1 MSAALGDDFIT
12 GSPAAPLPRWMFIPH
27 LYHAYI
33 TVTIAISR
41 HNAVGDGARLPI
53 NYGTTRQL
61 CMNEWKRIIPVFKGG
76 DYDKTYPCIMSPPSR
91 LVCTSRVK
99 RSSWCLGGSFLT
111 SSGIFTRP
119 TQFWNHWIWLHQYVK
134 NELRVCSGRVI
145 RVRCGLTRR
154 KRRCRCRMHSEIR
167 DVMQE
172 ADTHMHAHTYDEN
185 GTCRMAEGCVC
196 IYMCAG
202 KTNDRYI

>member
-1 MSAALGDDFIT
+1 
-12 GSPAAPLPRWMFIPH
+12 
-27 LYHAYI
+27 
-33 TVTIAISR
+33 
-41 HNAVGDGARLPI
+41 
-53 NYGTTRQL
+53 
-61 CMNEWKRIIPVFKGG
+61 
-76 DYDKTYPCIMSPPSR
+76 MSPPSR

-119 TQFWNHWIWLHQYVK
+119 TQFGNHWIWLHQYVK

-185 GTCRMAEGCVC
+185 GMCSMAEGCVC
-196 IYMCAG
+196 VYICARVRRMTDMYRQCQG
-202 KTNDRYI
+202 DLSAVDKTSSQDNLIPRIRVWLSIICDIRVTCSFGLTGQLDYRRQLNMENSP

>member
-1 MSAALGDDFIT
+1 
-12 GSPAAPLPRWMFIPH
+12 
-27 LYHAYI
+27 
-33 TVTIAISR
+33 
-41 HNAVGDGARLPI
+41 
-53 NYGTTRQL
+53 
-61 CMNEWKRIIPVFKGG
+61 MNEWKRIIPVFKGG

-196 IYMCAG
+196 VYIYVRGQDEWQIYIGSVKETFRLLTRPPA
-202 KTNDRYI
+202 KTIWFPVLGLD